1 MTSELIEVKRQVTE
15 LLQKQLIEPS
25 VSPYGAPLLFVL
37 KMGGELRMVIDYRAL
52 NKLTIKNRSP
62 LPRIDD
68 LFDKLQGS
76 QYFTS
81 LDAASGFH
89 QILLQ
94 ESDRPK
100 TAFRTP
106 FGHYKFRVLPF
117 ALTNAPATFCNAAR
131 RLRLVVKG
139 KWLLGTYEFTEVLG

>member
-1 MTSELIEVKRQVTE
+1 MERV
-15 LLQKQLIEPS
+15 
-25 VSPYGAPLLFVL
+25 
-37 KMGGELRMVIDYRAL
+37 ELRMVIDYRAV
-52 NKLTIKNRSP
+52 NKLTIQDRFP

-100 TAFRTP
+100 TAFKTP
-106 FGHYKFRVLPF
+106 FGQY
-117 ALTNAPATFCNAAR
+117 
-131 RLRLVVKG
+131 
-139 KWLLGTYEFTEVLG
+139 